1 MAVAKLKNNS
11 KNKDYNTNK
20 NNGDKRVNFAVSR
33 RIMEIMVV
41 IVIVMTIMM
50 LLKMI

>member
-20 NNGDKRVNFAVSR
+20 NNGDKRVNFEVSR
-33 RIMEIMVV
+33 RIMEKMVV
-41 IVIVMTIMM
+41 IVIVMTILI